1 MNAILLAADT
11 AKTTSSNSGGGLASL
26 ALPALLFV
34 AMYFVLIRPNRRKM
48 KEANARAAA
57 LIASIQVGD
66 EIVLNSGIY
75 GFVSLIE
82 DDVIWLDIA
91 DGHEKERIEIRVDR
105 NAVARKVEQAGETD
119 SAAKK

>member
-1 MNAILLAADT
+1 MIAILTAET

-57 LIASIQVGD
+57 LMASLQVGD
-66 EIVLNSGIY
+66 EVVLTSGVY
-75 GFVSLIE
+75 GFVSLLE
-82 DDVIWLDIA
+82 DEVVWLDIA

-105 NAVARKVEQAGETD
+105 SAVARKIVQSGEAD
-119 SAAKK
+119 STAKQ